1 MPLPSRLVVD
11 ASVAL
16 KWFVPEPETPRAFE
30 LFASTLLAP
39 ELLDPE
45 CLNALWVRVRR
56 REITREQALTGRGRL
71 QTAPVSRIR
80 HEGLASAAFDIA
92 FELDH
97 PVYDCFHLALAA
109 PEEIPVGTSDRRLL
123 SAVAKHPA
131 HAARV
136 LPLASVPLE

>member
-11 ASVAL
+11 ASVAV
-16 KWFVPEPETPRAFE
+16 KWLVPEPDTPRAFE
-30 LFASTLLAP
+30 LFASTMLAP
-39 ELLDPE
+39 ELIDPE

-71 QTAPVSRIR
+71 ETAPVSRIP
-80 HEGLASAAFDIA
+80 HVNLASAALDIA

-97 PVYDCFHLALAA
+97 PVYDCFYLALAA
-109 PEEIPVGTSDRRLL
+109 AEDIPIVTSDRRLL
-123 SAVAKHPA
+123 SAAAKNPV

-136 LPLASVPLE
+136 LPLASIPLE